1 MAKLPQEFLDRMK
14 VQLGDEYGDFE
25 KSMNEKGYA
34 GLRVNTGKIS
44 VKEFLSLTPFSLTPV
59 PWTENGFYYR
69 KRGSGYKTSPL
80 LCRPLLRSG
89 AKRYAAGFQTS
100 CHSGGYGA

>member
-44 VKEFLSLTPFSLTPV
+44 VKEFLSLTPFSLRALCCPADTEDHTVLPNSLNV
-59 PWTENGFYYR
+59 P
-69 KRGSGYKTSPL
+69 
-80 LCRPLLRSG
+80 
-89 AKRYAAGFQTS
+89 AGQFL
-100 CHSGGYGA
+100 YWYP

>member
-69 KRGSGYKTSPL
+69 KEDPVTKHPHY
-80 LCRPLLRSG
+80 
-89 AKRYAAGFQTS
+89 YAGLYYVQ
-100 CHSGGYGA
+100 